1 MKNVHI
7 RMAAGL
13 LASAAAALLLGG
25 CKESAQSAYPAGIT
39 VDTRSFVLHNINI
52 YPGQNA
58 NDYNNGIMVVD
69 VTYTNHDPIPQAM
82 SPSHFVLID
91 QSTNAQYQ
99 ALDGGDIHIPPF
111 TASGLLQPEKTVDLS
126 LGFRVPI
133 NIQLAR
139 LSYSP

>member
-1 MKNVHI
+1 MKNPII

-13 LASAAAALLLGG
+13 FLSAAAALALGG

-39 VDTRSFVLHNINI
+39 VDQKSFVLHNLNI

-69 VTYTNHDPIPQAM
+69 VTYTNHDPIPQALG
-82 SPSHFVLID
+82 PSHFVLID
-91 QSTNAQYQ
+91 QSTNAEYR

-111 TASGLLQPEKTVDLS
+111 TASGLLDPEKSVDLS

-133 NIQLAR
+133 NIVLAR